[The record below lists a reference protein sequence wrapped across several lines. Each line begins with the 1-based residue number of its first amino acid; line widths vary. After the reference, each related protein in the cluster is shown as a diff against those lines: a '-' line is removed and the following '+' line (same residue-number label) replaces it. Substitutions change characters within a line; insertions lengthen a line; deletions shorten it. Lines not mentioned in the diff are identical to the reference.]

1 MRDQGWLVGDIIW
14 FAIRYLI
21 ALFLT
26 ALVFVAALF
35 ISDAISEPWRHV
47 LAPLFRLVVVAAFI
61 VPVTLAGYYGYAA
74 ARHARGGANIGFA
87 TGITAVAIGVAV
99 QTIGIMM
106 RRMRPSGHVASALDP
121 QHLQDLLLSSMIFG
135 AWVVLAFTIGGYVH
149 GRWPTKRP
157 PVQPAAEPDDR
168 DVLFAL
174 GSAWPTKRRPAP
186 QDDDEEL
193 DDLDPDWIF
202 RIQLYLKYG
211 RYADETDDRN
221 NTPSAQC

>member
-1 MRDQGWLVGDIIW
+1 MREQGGPVGDIIW

-35 ISDAISEPWRHV
+35 IFADLLEDVSNGFGPTLLV
-47 LAPLFRLVVVAAFI
+47 LLFAVFLIA
-61 VPVTLAGYYGYAA
+61 LAGYYGYAA
-74 ARHARGGANIGFA
+74 ARQARGGTKIGLA
-87 TGITAVAIGVAV
+87 TGITVVAIVAGVEIIATV
-99 QTIGIMM
+99 IHSLV
-106 RRMRPSGHVASALDP
+106 PSAYVARAWGWKGLEHALF
-121 QHLQDLLLSSMIFG
+121 SMLFG

-174 GSAWPTKRRPAP
+174 GWAWPTRRRAAP

-202 RIQLYLKYG
+202 RTQLYLKYG
-211 RYADETDDRN
+211 RYADETDDLN
-221 NTPSAQC
+221 NTPSAQR